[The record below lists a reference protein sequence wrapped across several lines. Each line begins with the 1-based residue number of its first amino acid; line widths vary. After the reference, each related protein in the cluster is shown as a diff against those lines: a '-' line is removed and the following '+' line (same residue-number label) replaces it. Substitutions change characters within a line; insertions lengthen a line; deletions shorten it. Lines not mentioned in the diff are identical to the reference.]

1 MKKNYEKPEIEAI
14 ELEVEDI
21 IQTSGGV
28 YSPNVAEVI
37 DGGYTGNNSTG
48 GKANA
53 FDVTSGTSND
63 WL

>member
-21 IQTSGGV
+21 IQTSGMESFGTV
-28 YSPNVAEVI
+28 DEVLGDNI
-37 DGGYTGNNSTG
+37 GGTTETTKNL
-48 GKANA
+48 
-53 FDVTSGTSND
+53 ND

>member
-21 IQTSGGV
+21 IQTSGA
-28 YSPNVAEVI
+28 YSPTVENLFDSDYT
-37 DGGYTGNNSTG
+37 DGTSGN
-48 GKANA
+48 ANG
-53 FDVTSGTSND
+53 FNVTSGTSND

>member
-21 IQTSGGV
+21 IQTSGVFTELSEFTDSDGSSKV
-28 YSPNVAEVI
+28 GGTVADKV
-37 DGGYTGNNSTG
+37 S
-48 GKANA
+48 
-53 FDVTSGTSND
+53 D

>member
-21 IQTSGGV
+21 IQTSGMESWG
-28 YSPNVAEVI
+28 EVDQVLGDNI
-37 DGGYTGNNSTG
+37 GGSNESTGNL
-48 GKANA
+48 
-53 FDVTSGTSND
+53 ND

>member
-21 IQTSGGV
+21 IQTSG
-28 YSPNVAEVI
+28 VI
-37 DGGYTGNNSTG
+37 DFEIYDEVTRDNMGGG
-48 GKANA
+48 GET
-53 FDVTSGTSND
+53 DMSD